1 MPHGPRRGQRA
12 RMTYSLP
19 IAAALAPSGLLDVV
33 DVQAEMLADM
43 RRRAERAGVHNILAT
58 HGDAQCLAYPDAMFD
73 AAYLISVLG
82 EIPDPTAALRE
93 LRRVLKPGGRLV
105 VGEFLIDPDFT
116 SASRTRQLATRAGF
130 VLEET
135 AGPPFAYF
143 ALFRVE

>member
-1 MPHGPRRGQRA
+1 
-12 RMTYSLP
+12 
-19 IAAALAPSGLLDVV
+19 VV
-33 DVQAEMLADM
+33 DVQAEMLADT
-43 RRRAERAGVHNILAT
+43 RRRAERAGVHNIVAT
-58 HGDAQCLAYPDAMFD
+58 RGDAQRLAYPDATFD

-82 EIPDPTAALRE
+82 EIPDPPAALRE

-105 VGEFLIDPDFT
+105 VGEFLIDPAFT